1 MFTGLITHIGTIN
14 FFSAG
19 RCEIRCKALPNILI
33 GASVACSG
41 VCLTVVEKTE
51 TSFSVDISEETLMK
65 TTASQWQVG
74 DILNLEFSLK
84 MGDELGGHFVF
95 GHVDNTIKLLD
106 KIEQDKST
114 ILSFE
119 LSKDLSPFVVEK
131 GSVALN
137 GVSLTVNNVREKS
150 FDVTIIPHTFEV
162 TNLKMLTPGDSVN
175 VEVDMLARYVSKQL
189 ELKNA
194 K

>member
-1 MFTGLITHIGTIN
+1 
-14 FFSAG
+14 
-19 RCEIRCKALPNILI
+19 
-33 GASVACSG
+33 
-41 VCLTVVEKTE
+41 
-51 TSFSVDISEETLMK
+51 MK